1 MIIFNHESKSGIIFN
16 FMATI
21 LDRIQEIAQNEGISI
36 GALERQIG
44 ASKGVLSRAI
54 NNGTDIQSKWIQTL
68 VENYPLYSAEWLLTG
83 RGVMH
88 KTNCAQSSK
97 TPSKATPAFNED
109 NEKNSTKQVDISAH
123 GEVIDRL
130 VAQITQQAEE
140 IGRLRERI
148 AQLERERRKNASD
161 AAGGSIANAG

>member
-1 MIIFNHESKSGIIFN
+1 
-16 FMATI
+16 
-21 LDRIQEIAQNEGISI
+21 
-36 GALERQIG
+36 
-44 ASKGVLSRAI
+44 
-54 NNGTDIQSKWIQTL
+54 
-68 VENYPLYSAEWLLTG
+68 
-83 RGVMH
+83 MH

-148 AQLERERRKNASD
+148 AQLEREKQKNASG
-161 AAGGSIANAG
+161 AANGNIANVG